1 LDLNKNSYERNFYQ
15 AILDIKNSRYSD
27 AQKHIDKAREV
38 LDPKITSL
46 LGESYNRAYLLIQ
59 EMQNLKE
66 LEEIMEY
73 NQSDDSYRRRHLS
86 SIWAKRLEY
95 QPTQDLEQ
103 WQKSLNI
110 RNLVIDKSED
120 IDYYLKFSK
129 LAQDTGNNEFGQRI
143 LNNLKK
149 ELIAT

>member
-1 LDLNKNSYERNFYQ
+1 
-15 AILDIKNSRYSD
+15 
-27 AQKHIDKAREV
+27 
-38 LDPKITSL
+38 
-46 LGESYNRAYLLIQ
+46 
-59 EMQNLKE
+59 MQNLKE
-66 LEEIMEY
+66 LEEIMEF
-73 NQSDDSYRRRHLS
+73 NQSDDAYRRRHLS

-129 LAQDTGNNEFGQRI
+129 LA
-143 LNNLKK
+143 
-149 ELIAT
+149 

>member
-1 LDLNKNSYERNFYQ
+1 MGNWENFQRNVKLLDLNKNSYERNFYQ

-73 NQSDDSYRRRHLS
+73 NQSDDTYRRRHLS

-95 QPTQDLEQ
+95 QPT
-103 WQKSLNI
+103 
-110 RNLVIDKSED
+110 
-120 IDYYLKFSK
+120 
-129 LAQDTGNNEFGQRI
+129 
-143 LNNLKK
+143 
-149 ELIAT
+149 